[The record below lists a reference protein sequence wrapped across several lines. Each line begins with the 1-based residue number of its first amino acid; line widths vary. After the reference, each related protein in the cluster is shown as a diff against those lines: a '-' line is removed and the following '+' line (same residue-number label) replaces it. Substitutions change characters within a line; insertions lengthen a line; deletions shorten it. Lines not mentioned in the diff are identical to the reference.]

1 MIHQDFLNK
10 ARGRPWENRSCIIKV
25 RIDEEKERA
34 RRIKKFS
41 GPMKIIEA
49 GPPGSMGGAA
59 QAGVE

>member
-10 ARGRPWENRSCIIKV
+10 GRGRPWENRSCIIKV

-41 GPMKIIEA
+41 GPMKII
-49 GPPGSMGGAA
+49 
-59 QAGVE
+59 